1 MKYIITEYQCYENG
15 TVGTLNYDYD
25 NELDANHKYHEILM
39 YATKSEILAH
49 GAVMFNSEGVLMK
62 GEGFKHEIP
71 EPESEQIIETENE
84 SAPISDEAYA
94 DDLENGNIMW
104 GDLPEERRTAV
115 DAILRQDVEDGKIT
129 QEKYTEI
136 TGFPYDY

>member
-39 YATKSEILAH
+39 YATKSENLAH

-71 EPESEQIIETENE
+71 EPESEQITEIVDE
-84 SAPISDEAYA
+84 STPISDEAYA
-94 DDLENGNIMW
+94 DNLENGNI
-104 GDLPEERRTAV
+104 
-115 DAILRQDVEDGKIT
+115 I
-129 QEKYTEI
+129 
-136 TGFPYDY
+136 